1 MPRIMLKTINPR
13 LRLSIKQ
20 AAPLQT
26 KHLPITN
33 KPVQKAFLFKNHLF
47 WLSVFFSA
55 LLLVIIFPTT
65 GFCWGPMS
73 HIDLATEVLNFSQLL
88 APRVMEL
95 IGSYPYDF
103 LYGNIGADIVI
114 GKNFTEYEYHCHNW
128 FVANQ
133 VFESAKNEHQ
143 RAFAY
148 GYISHLASDVIAH
161 NYFVPNMII
170 TMYRKK
176 MFLHSYWEI
185 RFDKL
190 VNDRAAKTIERTL
203 KLRHKDDNDLLKHT
217 LEKTLFSFSTNKN
230 IFNGVMLVNKK
241 KFLRNIFKGF
251 TSDKKWQFSSQ
262 QFDRYK
268 HYSVDAIFD
277 VLNNGDKSIYTQF
290 DPTGIEILHIA
301 TQVRKQLNKLHRGKK
316 LSEHDMQDVT
326 HNILPEFPS
335 GLYSKYNPVR
345 KDGAL

>member
-1 MPRIMLKTINPR
+1 MHR
-13 LRLSIKQ
+13 IKQ
-20 AAPLQT
+20 VTSLQT
-26 KHLPITN
+26 KHPLIIN
-33 KPVQKAFLFKNHLF
+33 NQIQKAFFLQKHLF
-47 WLSVFFSA
+47 WPSVLFTA
-55 LLLVIIFPTT
+55 ILLIIIFPST
-65 GFCWGPMS
+65 GFCWGPIS

-88 APRVMEL
+88 APQIMGL
-95 IGSYPYDF
+95 IKSYPYDF

-128 FVANQ
+128 LVANQ
-133 VFESAKNEHQ
+133 VFKSAKNDHQ

-190 VNDRAAKTIERTL
+190 VNDKAVKTIERTL

-230 IFNGVMLVNKK
+230 IFNGMMLVNKK
-241 KFLRNIFKGF
+241 KLIRNIFKGI
-251 TSDKKWQFSSQ
+251 TSDKKWQLSNQ
-262 QFDRYK
+262 QFDTYK
-268 HYSVDAIFD
+268 HYSIDAIFD

-290 DPTGIEILHIA
+290 DPTGIEIIHIA
-301 TQVRKQLNKLHRGKK
+301 TQIRKQLNRLHRRKK

-326 HNILPEFPS
+326 RNILPEFPQ
-335 GLYSKYNPVR
+335 GLYSNYTQLKT
-345 KDGAL
+345 

>member
-1 MPRIMLKTINPR
+1 MRR
-13 LRLSIKQ
+13 IKQ
-20 AAPLQT
+20 RINLQI
-26 KHLPITN
+26 KHPPATN
-33 KPVQKAFLFKNHLF
+33 NRKHKTFLFQEYLF
-47 WLSVFFSA
+47 VPVVLFTA
-55 LLLVIIFPTT
+55 LFIIVIFPTT

-88 APRVMEL
+88 APQVMEL
-95 IGSYPYDF
+95 IRSYPYDF

-114 GKNFTEYEYHCHNW
+114 GKNFTKYEYHCHNW
-128 FVANQ
+128 LVGNQ

-185 RFDKL
+185 RFDRL
-190 VNDRAAKTIERTL
+190 VNDKAVKTIERTL

-230 IFNGVMLVNKK
+230 IFNSVMQVNKRK
-241 KFLRNIFKGF
+241 LLRNLFKGL
-251 TSDKKWQFSSQ
+251 TSEKKWLFSID
-262 QFDRYK
+262 QFDTYK
-268 HYSVDAIFD
+268 HYSIDAIFD
-277 VLNNGDKSIYTQF
+277 VLNKGNESVYTQF
-290 DPTGIEILHIA
+290 DPTGIEVIHIA
-301 TQVRKQLNKLHRGKK
+301 SQVRKELNRLHRKKK
-316 LSEHDMQDVT
+316 LSEHDMQDIT
-326 HNILPEFPS
+326 HSILPEFPP
-335 GLYSKYNPVR
+335 GLYSEYAPVVHQKSGR
-345 KDGAL
+345 SGE